1 MAEEHEAW
9 GRIPVP
15 VAQLAQILA
24 KKASKDAGRLT
35 RAEWPTEPQDVQD
48 LLRRTISDAHKVAQ
62 AGTDLRALLSAYAHR
77 FHKPRPLLADLA
89 RAQHTSPQGFTRR
102 YSDGTVV
109 AIAQLSS
116 QTPDLRAI
124 RDAFPSVSLDDLAT
138 IDGPVGASAK
148 QQRKFSAEPHA

>member
-1 MAEEHEAW
+1 MAEEGEAW
-9 GRIPVP
+9 GRIPAP

-24 KKASKDAGRLT
+24 KKASKDAARLT

-89 RAQHTSPQGFTRR
+89 RAQNTSPQGFTRR
-102 YSDGTVV
+102 YSDATV
-109 AIAQLSS
+109 AGIEQLTSE
-116 QTPDLRAI
+116 TPDLALI
-124 RDAFPSVSLDDLAT
+124 RDAFPSISLDDLTAL
-138 IDGPVGASAK
+138 DGPVGTAAA
-148 QQRKFSAEPHA
+148 AER

>member
-1 MAEEHEAW
+1 MAEEGEAW
-9 GRIPVP
+9 GRIPAP

-24 KKASKDAGRLT
+24 KKASKDAARLT

-89 RAQHTSPQGFTRR
+89 RAQNTSPQGFTRR
-102 YSDGTVV
+102 YSDATVV
-109 AIAQLSS
+109 AIEQLLSRS
-116 QTPDLRAI
+116 PDITLI
-124 RDAFPSVSLDDLAT
+124 QDAFPSVSRDDLASL
-138 IDGPVGASAK
+138 IGPVGAEAAR
-148 QQRKFSAEPHA
+148 QRRESLA